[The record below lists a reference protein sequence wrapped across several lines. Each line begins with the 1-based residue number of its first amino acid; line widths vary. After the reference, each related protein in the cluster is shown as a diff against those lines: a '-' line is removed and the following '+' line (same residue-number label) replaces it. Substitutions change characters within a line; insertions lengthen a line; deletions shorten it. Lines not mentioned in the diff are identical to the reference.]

1 MKKISYIVGDKS
13 PITNNQAVESTES
26 TEIGRGIS
34 LTEMTTDYDKTD
46 SARFEGGQEIDE
58 LSTFL
63 VDLADD
69 MDSQEEEVF
78 ADFSDFLLKKIAE
91 VNSIDYSKLF
101 NQIIVKISEADISNS
116 NELIKKLTKI
126 FSRTIVLE
134 FEKHKDMQKAKESA
148 YFKVLHRAEQ
158 YLEDSD

>member
-13 PITNNQAVESTES
+13 PISNNQAVESTES
-26 TEIGRGIS
+26 TEVGRGFN

-46 SARFEGGQEIDE
+46 PARFEGGQEIDQ